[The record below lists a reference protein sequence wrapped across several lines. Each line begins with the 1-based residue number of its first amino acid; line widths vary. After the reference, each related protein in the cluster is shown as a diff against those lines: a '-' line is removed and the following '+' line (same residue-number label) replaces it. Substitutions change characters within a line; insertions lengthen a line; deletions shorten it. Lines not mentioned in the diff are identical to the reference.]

1 MVIDII
7 TVIFLAMALWKGY
20 SRGFIVAIFSFLA
33 ILIGLAAA
41 IKLSVIV
48 TGWLSS
54 STNISKDWLPFIS
67 FAAVMIIVIIL
78 VRWIAN
84 ILQKSIELAMLG
96 WLNRLAGIVLYIA
109 LYMMVYSII
118 LFYGTRMGLIKDI
131 AIRTSVTYAVIE
143 PWGPK
148 VVDILGD
155 IFPFFKNMFN
165 DLENFFGKVAPQKS
179 V

>member
-7 TVIFLAMALWKGY
+7 TVILLAMALWKGY

-48 TGWLSS
+48 TGWLS

-148 VVDILGD
+148 TVDFLGD

-179 V
+179 T